1 MSNTIKDLVEIFQEA
16 SDTQKELFKIKQMF
30 GFTSTSQKVYED
42 FAEYMQKWKDAQPIT
57 DMSIIEKLD
66 DIWNKADNVASCCR
80 NGEDDLSR
88 AQSALEDVPYGL
100 SDDVDGL
107 QTDIKTLM
115 DKIKN
120 PKEQAEADMEDAE

>member
-1 MSNTIKDLVEIFQEA
+1 MSDKILGQMLEELQKSGDLQE
-16 SDTQKELFKIKQMF
+16 ELYKIKRMF
-30 GFTSTSQKVYED
+30 GWELGKEGFVEH
-42 FAEYMQKWKDAQPIT
+42 MQKWKDAQPIT

-66 DIWNKADNVASCCR
+66 EMWDIADNLASSCR
-80 NGEDDLSR
+80 EGEDDLSR

-115 DKIKN
+115 DDIKN

>member
-1 MSNTIKDLVEIFQEA
+1 MKELAEEMRKQGDL
-16 SDTQKELFKIKQMF
+16 QKELYSIKRMF
-30 GFTSTSQKVYED
+30 DWPVGKEG
-42 FAEYMQKWKDAQPIT
+42 FAEHLHKWKDAQPIT

-66 DIWNKADNVASCCR
+66 EMWDIADNLASSCR
-80 NGEDDLSR
+80 EGEDDLSR

-120 PKEQAEADMEDAE
+120 PKEQAEADMEDSE